1 MAPPL
6 LRVRDLTVSFET
18 ADGAVHAVN
27 GVDLDVEA
35 GQSLA
40 VVGESGSGKSQ
51 LMFAIMGLLA
61 RNGTA
66 RGSVE
71 FEGEELLGAGEA
83 ALNRVRASRIAMVF
97 QDPMTSL
104 NPYMRIADQMTE
116 VLTIHRGMS
125 RREALAESVRLL
137 DAMEVP
143 DARARIDLHPHEFS
157 GGMRQR
163 VLIAMALLCRPRLLI
178 ADEPTTALD
187 VTVQAQIMRL
197 LAEVRAE
204 FGTAVILVTHDVGIV
219 AGSCDEMVV
228 LYAGRVMESG
238 SVDGLF
244 SAPRHPYTRGL
255 LAAVPRLDRD
265 DERLPSIPGDP
276 PDLGRPPAGCPFAA
290 RCPRAVERCERE
302 RPELRPLPA
311 EDGRRIACHRPLGEE
326 EDGASG
332 REGKRNAEGEGGGR
346 REREAKRNDD
356 GKRDEGK
363 GDGRGDAM
371 DNGSEKG

>member
-18 ADGAVHAVN
+18 GDGTVNAVN

-35 GQSLA
+35 GASLA
-40 VVGESGSGKSQ
+40 VVGESGSGKTQ

-61 RNGTA
+61 RNGRAT
-66 RGSVE
+66 GSVE
-71 FEGEELLGAGEA
+71 FEGASLLGAGEA

-97 QDPMTSL
+97 QDPMTAL
-104 NPYMRIADQMTE
+104 NPYMRISDQMTE
-116 VLTIHRGMS
+116 VLTLHRGMG

-137 DAMEVP
+137 EAMEVP
-143 DARARIDLHPHEFS
+143 DAGARIGMYPHEFS

-204 FGTAVILVTHDVGIV
+204 LGTAVILVTHDVGIV

-228 LYAGRVMESG
+228 LYGGRIMESG
-238 SVDGLF
+238 PVEGLF
-244 SAPRHPYTRGL
+244 AAPRHPYTRGL

-265 DERLPSIPGDP
+265 DERLPAIPGDP
-276 PDLGRPPAGCPFAA
+276 PDLGRLPAGCPYAA
-290 RCPRAVERCERE
+290 RCPRAVERCEGE
-302 RPELRPLPA
+302 RPALVALA
-311 EDGRRIACHRPLGEE
+311 SDDRRIACHRPLEA
-326 EDGASG
+326 GAVARS
-332 REGKRNAEGEGGGR
+332 EEGEG
-346 REREAKRNDD
+346 A
-356 GKRDEGK
+356 
-363 GDGRGDAM
+363 
-371 DNGSEKG
+371 